1 VQPGWVPAEVVP
13 VAEPAAAA
21 ATPFAIVQEA
31 PTGGTGGAGA
41 GAGSGSADRV
51 GGLAR
56 RVPGASLAESR
67 GREVGATAAPAPAR
81 SADAVRSMLSSF
93 QAGRHRGRDVEPG
106 VGSDAAGGIATELAP
121 STSSDASASE
131 VDPYTVQDGRFPQ

>member
-1 VQPGWVPAEVVP
+1 
-13 VAEPAAAA
+13 
-21 ATPFAIVQEA
+21 
-31 PTGGTGGAGA
+31 
-41 GAGSGSADRV
+41 
-51 GGLAR
+51 
-56 RVPGASLAESR
+56 
-67 GREVGATAAPAPAR
+67 
-81 SADAVRSMLSSF
+81 MLSSF